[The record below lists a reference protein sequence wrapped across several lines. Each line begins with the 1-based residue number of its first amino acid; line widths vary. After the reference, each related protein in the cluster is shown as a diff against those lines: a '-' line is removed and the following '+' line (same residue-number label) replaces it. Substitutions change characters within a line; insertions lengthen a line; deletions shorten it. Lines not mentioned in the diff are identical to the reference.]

1 MSEQKVPEAR
11 IGQQAAV
18 RCVQGTDYSA
28 SVGTLRGPTDRGIV
42 TDCHEKV
49 RCYPWASPVS
59 LEEAGED
66 PGLQMGRAQ

>member
-1 MSEQKVPEAR
+1 MSEQKAPEAR

-28 SVGTLRGPTDRGIV
+28 SVGTLRGLTDRGIV
-42 TDCHEKV
+42 TDCDERV
-49 RCYPWASPVS
+49 RFYPWTSVVS

-66 PGLQMGRAQ
+66 PSLQMGRAQ